1 MGKNKN
7 DKKSPAAKK
16 AAPETAEANNADML
30 TRGTDKSGTGKKHDD
45 SKMKSKNR

>member
-7 DKKSPAAKK
+7 EKKRPAVKK
-16 AAPETAEANNADML
+16 VIPETSGNNNAGIVNHD
-30 TRGTDKSGTGKKHDD
+30 DNKSGTGKKEED